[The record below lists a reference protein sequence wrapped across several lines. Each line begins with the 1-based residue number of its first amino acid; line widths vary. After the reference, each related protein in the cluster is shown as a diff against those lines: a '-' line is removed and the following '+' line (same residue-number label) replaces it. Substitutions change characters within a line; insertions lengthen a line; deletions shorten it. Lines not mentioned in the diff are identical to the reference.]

1 MVRAIVSATAALLL
15 LAPAAAL
22 AQARILQF
30 RSAEDPAS
38 PPDPTV
44 CAAAPF
50 KANVL
55 IGGTLYAYETRASD
69 GRVVQDDARAVG
81 KATACVQLTNF
92 AFPAGL
98 AQNFLLQLTLHDGVY
113 TALGTCTIVSNDVPK
128 AGLVLAGC
136 NLKLVRFPV
145 GVRGGAVTSVS
156 TFNPFRLAGFA
167 TGSYWTAQIYDQDA
181 GPGQR
186 EDSARAMEFINGGDD
201 DSAK

>member
-1 MVRAIVSATAALLL
+1 MVRQIASAVSALLL

-38 PPDPTV
+38 PPDPAV

-50 KANVL
+50 KVNVR

-69 GRVVQDDARAVG
+69 GKVAQDDVRAIG

-92 AFPAGL
+92 AFPPGL
-98 AQNFLLQLTLHDGVY
+98 AQNFLLQIHLGDGVY

-136 NLKLVRFPV
+136 NLRLVGFPP
-145 GVRGGAVTSVS
+145 GVLGGAVTSVS
-156 TFNPFRLAGFA
+156 TFNPFRLDGFA
-167 TGSYWTAQIYDQDA
+167 TGSYWTAQIYDRDA
-181 GPGQR
+181 APER
-186 EDSARAMEFINGGDD
+186 KTDSSRAMEWIEGGDD
-201 DSAK
+201 DSK